1 MNIKGG
7 LDYRAAAALG
17 NIYHYIHYINTPQ
30 VLTTS
35 GMQLHVTK
43 IW

>member
-7 LDYRAAAALG
+7 LDNRAAAALG
-17 NIYHYIHYINTPQ
+17 NIYHYINTPQ